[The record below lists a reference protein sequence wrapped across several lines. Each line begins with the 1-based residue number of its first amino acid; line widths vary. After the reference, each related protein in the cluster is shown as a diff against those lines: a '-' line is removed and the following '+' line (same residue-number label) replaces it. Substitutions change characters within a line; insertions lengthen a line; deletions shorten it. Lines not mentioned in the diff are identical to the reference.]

1 MITDLD
7 IMAMF
12 ATCEAAGLRPPA
24 SYAKDQGLAAGIAI
38 YVADLAHLNPGDLAP
53 AIAKHRRDPERG
65 RWWPTPADI
74 LAGAPRVDQ
83 LADPDEAKWV
93 QIVARICAG
102 EKTFAHMLDAA
113 QGAGF
118 AAAGGWWSV
127 SRARDGVELATCRRR
142 FLDTCKDS
150 RSRSA
155 LAIAQGREPVQVVD
169 ASARFARLVDR
180 SGGGQ

>member
-7 IMAMF
+7 VMAMF

-38 YVADLAHLNPGDLAP
+38 YVSDLAEMNPADLAP

-83 LADPDEAKWV
+83 LADPDEAKWA
-93 QIVARICAG
+93 QIVARIAGG
-102 EKTFAHMLDAA
+102 EKTFAHILDAA
-113 QGAGF
+113 QGAAF
-118 AAAGGWWSV
+118 ATIGGYWSV
-127 SRARDGVELATCRRR
+127 SHAHGPIEIATLRKR
-142 FLDTCKDS
+142 FLEVCRDS
-150 RSRSA
+150 RSRAA
-155 LAIAQGREPVQVVD
+155 LAIAQGREPSQIVD
-169 ASARFARLVDR
+169 ASGRFTGPR
-180 SGGGQ
+180 

>member
-38 YVADLAHLNPGDLAP
+38 YVSDLAHLNPGDLAP

-74 LAGAPRVDQ
+74 LAHVPRAPSLSDHDEGIWDAVIARV
-83 LADPDEAKWV
+83 
-93 QIVARICAG
+93 AG
-102 EKTFAHMLDAA
+102 GRYTFADIPGMEPCHGAA
-113 QGAGF
+113 LALV
-118 AAAGGWWSV
+118 GGSWKL
-127 SRARDGVELATCRRR
+127 RTATEGPELGGMRKR
-142 FLDTCKDS
+142 FLASCRAS
-150 RSRSA
+150 RDRAA
-155 LAIAQGREPVQVVD
+155 LQIAAHVEPLQIVD
-169 ASARFARLVDR
+169 ASGRFR
-180 SGGGQ
+180 GPQ